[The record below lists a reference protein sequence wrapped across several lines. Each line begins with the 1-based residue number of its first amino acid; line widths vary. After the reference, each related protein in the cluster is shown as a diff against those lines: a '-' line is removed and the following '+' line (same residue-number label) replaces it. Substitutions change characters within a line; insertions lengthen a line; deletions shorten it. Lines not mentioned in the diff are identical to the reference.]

1 MATTTAVGGRS
12 EATPGDASHTAV
24 SPLVTAPA
32 PEARRPRVL
41 FTGAAFGAAA
51 SALVVLSTLAVYLQ
65 VRGDLVESGHTVL
78 ADNVVLP
85 LTPGGMGM
93 VTLAMSVV
101 SVTWVVW
108 ALRRDDRPHAYLALG
123 LTLLLGV
130 AFVNS
135 TIYLYQ
141 QLALPLTASA
151 SGGLLYIVTGTHLV
165 MVVVGLVFVSVMG
178 FQSLGGQL
186 TGRDA
191 EGMGA
196 AALYWYVTVAVY
208 TAIYYGIYITK

>member
-1 MATTTAVGGRS
+1 MATAV
-12 EATPGDASHTAV
+12 V
-24 SPLVTAPA
+24 SPLASAPPA
-32 PEARRPRVL
+32 LARRPRVL

-65 VRGDLVESGHTVL
+65 VRDDFLDSGATTLPDDVL
-78 ADNVVLP
+78 LP

-93 VTLAMSVV
+93 LTLSMSVV
-101 SVTWVVW
+101 TVMWAVW
-108 ALRRDDRPHAYLALG
+108 SLRRDDRTHAYLALG

-130 AFVNS
+130 AFINS
-135 TIYLYQ
+135 TVYLYQ
-141 QLALPLTASA
+141 QLALPLTGSA
-151 SGGLLYIVTGTHLV
+151 TGGLLYIVTGSHLV
-165 MVVVGLVFVSVMG
+165 MVAVGLVFVMVMG

-191 EGMGA
+191 EGMSA

>member
-1 MATTTAVGGRS
+1 MVATTAL
-12 EATPGDASHTAV
+12 

-32 PEARRPRVL
+32 PVPRRPRVL
-41 FTGAAFGAAA
+41 FVGAAFGAAA
-51 SALVVLSTLAVYLQ
+51 SALVVLTTLAVYLQ
-65 VRGDLVESGHTVL
+65 LRADLLDSGATSL
-78 ADNVVLP
+78 PDDTLLP

-93 VTLAMSVV
+93 VTLSMSVITV
-101 SVTWVVW
+101 AWAVW
-108 ALRRDDRPHAYLALG
+108 ALRRDDRPHAYAALG

-135 TIYLYQ
+135 TVYLYQ

-151 SGGLLYIVTGTHLV
+151 TGGLLYIVTGSHLV
-165 MVVVGLVFVSVMG
+165 MVVVGLVFLMVMG

-191 EGMGA
+191 EGMSA

-208 TAIYYGIYITK
+208 PAIYYGIYITK

>member
-1 MATTTAVGGRS
+1 MAT
-12 EATPGDASHTAV
+12 TAV
-24 SPLVTAPA
+24 SPLAAALP

-51 SALVVLSTLAVYLQ
+51 SALAVLTTLAVYLQ
-65 VRGDLVESGHTVL
+65 VRDDFLDSGATAL
-78 ADNVVLP
+78 PDDTLLP

-93 VTLAMSVV
+93 LTLAMSVV
-101 SVTWVVW
+101 SVMWAVW
-108 ALRRDDRPHAYLALG
+108 SLRRNDRPHAYLALG

-135 TIYLYQ
+135 TVYLYQ
-141 QLALPLTASA
+141 QLTLPLTGS
-151 SGGLLYIVTGTHLV
+151 STGGLLYVVTGTHLV
-165 MVVVGLVFVSVMG
+165 MVVVGLVFVLVMG

-191 EGMGA
+191 EGMSA

>member
-1 MATTTAVGGRS
+1 MAAATVSSLATA
-12 EATPGDASHTAV
+12 
-24 SPLVTAPA
+24 APPA
-32 PEARRPRVL
+32 ARRPRVL

-65 VRGDLVESGHTVL
+65 VRADFLDSGATTL
-78 ADNVVLP
+78 PDDTLLP

-93 VTLAMSVV
+93 LTLAMSVV
-101 SVTWVVW
+101 TVMWAVW

-141 QLALPLTASA
+141 QLALPLTGSA
-151 SGGLLYIVTGTHLV
+151 TGGLLYIVTGTHLV
-165 MVVVGLVFVSVMG
+165 MVVVGLMFIMVMG

-191 EGMGA
+191 EGMSA
-196 AALYWYVTVAVY
+196 AALYWHVTVAVY

>member
-1 MATTTAVGGRS
+1 MATVTSLA
-12 EATPGDASHTAV
+12 
-24 SPLVTAPA
+24 TAPPPA
-32 PEARRPRVL
+32 ARRPRVL

-65 VRGDLVESGHTVL
+65 VRADFLDSGATAL
-78 ADNVVLP
+78 PDDTLLP

-93 VTLAMSVV
+93 LTLAMSVV
-101 SVTWVVW
+101 TVMWAVW

-141 QLALPLTASA
+141 QLALPLTGSA
-151 SGGLLYIVTGTHLV
+151 TGGLLYIVTGTHLV
-165 MVVVGLVFVSVMG
+165 MVVVGLMFIMVMG

-191 EGMGA
+191 EGMSA